1 MNAPTHSLPMRPSL
15 SLLGSEP
22 IRAAIEFVSYQFKA
36 ESEAAQGDGHAVV
49 LFPGLGSNGTPLIP
63 LRNHCRALGYQAV
76 DWGRGFNRG
85 PSGNV
90 DVWLAELSD
99 HVDDLIGGD
108 HRSFSLIGWSLGGLY
123 ARELGKRLA
132 SRVRQVI
139 TIGTPFNGAAHHT
152 HAGWLYSLLN
162 GSAVK
167 PEGELL
173 SRLRTPPPVP
183 TTSIYSRS
191 DGVVAWQS
199 CVHATPARRVEDIEV
214 SGSHIGMGWNSAVL
228 AVVADRLR
236 QAPGK
241 WRPYVESSASS
252 SKFPAQA

>member
-90 DVWLAELSD
+90 DAWLAELSD
-99 HVDDLIGGD
+99 HVDDLIGDD

-123 ARELGKRLA
+123 ARELGKRLS

>member
-1 MNAPTHSLPMRPSL
+1 MNPPTPFLPPRPSL

-22 IRAAIEFVSYQFKA
+22 IRAAIEFVSYQIKS
-36 ESEAAQGDGHAVV
+36 ESEAAQGDGHPVV

-90 DVWLAELSD
+90 DAWLAELSD
-99 HVDDLIGGD
+99 HVDGLIGDD

-123 ARELGKRLA
+123 ARELGKRLS

-139 TIGTPFNGAAHHT
+139 TIGTPFNGAANHT
-152 HAGWLYSLLN
+152 HVAWLYRLLN
-162 GSAVK
+162 GSAQ
-167 PEGELL
+167 PPDAELM

-199 CVHATPARRVEDIEV
+199 CVHARPARRVEDVEV

-228 AVVADRLR
+228 SVVADRLR
-236 QAPGK
+236 QKPGK
-241 WRPYVESSASS
+241 WRPYVDSLATSSNLV
-252 SKFPAQA
+252 AQA